1 MVAEAVAPET
11 PTGLPSI
18 IRVNFPKTLT
28 APVELNGGVV
38 SVAQPPQKYG
48 LSVGVGE
55 PMSCPSLIV
64 TVTTGVPGL
73 SWLAPVLL
81 QATMRMLKRKIKEI
95 ALHFTIRLK
104 RVCIL
109 S

>member
-1 MVAEAVAPET
+1 
-11 PTGLPSI
+11 
-18 IRVNFPKTLT
+18 VNLPKTLT
-28 APVELNGGVV
+28 VLVELYGGEV
-38 SVAQPPQKYG
+38 SVAQPPQLYG
-48 LSVGVGE
+48 LSGGVGE
-55 PMSCPSLIV
+55 PVSCPSLIV

-73 SWLAPVLL
+73 SWPVPLLL
-81 QATMRMLKRKIKEI
+81 QATMRMLMKKRKKI